1 MISGLL
7 ETRLPNENL
16 QKDLSGHT
24 VPKPKPA
31 QRIKGVST
39 GSGRDP
45 KILITT
51 VLISAYIWFSI
62 SHISIIFEETDVTA
76 CRCQP
81 ATTIARGPEGNS
93 CIQCSSGSEMTQ
105 VPPAEG
111 GHILMGFE
119 MLSVAHFPVFV
130 FSLANMEIRIQGWF
144 CLINYLF
151 KQLSW
156 ILISIL

>member
-81 ATTIARGPEGNS
+81 APPLHVVQKAILASSAVLALKWLRFLQLKVDIFSWALRCFLLHTF
-93 CIQCSSGSEMTQ
+93 QC
-105 VPPAEG
+105 
-111 GHILMGFE
+111 LF
-119 MLSVAHFPVFV
+119 SVLQIWKLGYRAD
-130 FSLANMEIRIQGWF
+130 SA
-144 CLINYLF
+144 
-151 KQLSW
+151 
-156 ILISIL
+156 